1 MTLSDNGIKFI
12 TQWEGFSPI
21 AYKDVAGYW
30 TIGYGH
36 LILPNEQHLMA
47 ATLTKQEAMSL
58 KKKDAGIAEAAIR
71 GQVLAPLNQNQ
82 FDALVS
88 LIFNIG
94 SAAFRDST
102 LKERINAY
110 DTQERITE
118 AWLRWNRAGGRFVQ
132 GLANRRK
139 AEAELFFTDEK
150 KKPTS

>member
-12 TQWEGFSPI
+12 TRWEGFSPT

-36 LILPNEQHLMA
+36 LILPNEQQLMT
-47 ATLTKQEAMSL
+47 ATLTKEQAMAM

-94 SAAFRDST
+94 SGAFRDST
-102 LKERINAY
+102 VKARINAL
-110 DTQERITE
+110 DTEARITE
-118 AWLRWNRAGGRFVQ
+118 AWQRWKNAGGKTVP
-132 GLANRRK
+132 GLVNRRK
-139 AEAELFFTDEK
+139 AETELFFTDEK
-150 KKPTS
+150 KKPTP